1 MNRDCLSER
10 DLILLHY
17 AETPEQTSAATA
29 AAHLL
34 VCPDCQAR
42 KARLAADLSRILPLA
57 EPEPAATTRVAAR
70 VGERLSRRAA
80 RRWLPA
86 LGAAAAATAAL
97 VITFA
102 VRSPQNNVVQVGP
115 ATPPSIVSMN
125 LEEELPDADFLENL
139 ELIEELELLQQIEG
153 V

>member
-1 MNRDCLSER
+1 MNRNCLSER

-17 AETPEQTSAATA
+17 GETPEQISAAA
-29 AAHLL
+29 ASAHLV

-42 KARLAADLSRILPLA
+42 RARLAADLSRIPPLA

-70 VGERLSRRAA
+70 VSERLIRRAT

-86 LGAAAAATAAL
+86 LGAATVATAAL

-102 VRSPQNNVVQVGP
+102 VRSPQNDVVQVGP
-115 ATPPSIVSMN
+115 ATTQSIVSLN
-125 LEEELPDADFLENL
+125 LEEEMPD
-139 ELIEELELLQQIEG
+139 
-153 V
+153 